1 MQDTIALL
9 AREPDEA
16 DWEANML
23 LGILHRQARDLDN
36 SVKFLGRSAAGNP
49 HNPDT
54 IFFLGCFQALQTP
67 GSAIRSTLLKDLPQQ
82 RFISRDTRFF
92 TLGSCFAREIAT
104 RMIERGYQAD
114 FFEVVEHI
122 TIRASRTGAWSI
134 GRWAAAKARPASAA
148 SAPRPP

>member
-1 MQDTIALL
+1 M
-9 AREPDEA
+9 
-16 DWEANML
+16 
-23 LGILHRQARDLDN
+23 
-36 SVKFLGRSAAGNP
+36 
-49 HNPDT
+49 
-54 IFFLGCFQALQTP
+54 QTP

-122 TIRASRTGAWSI
+122 NSSFANRSMVDWTMGRCEGQARERRVGAP
-134 GRWAAAKARPASAA
+134 PAVTDA
-148 SAPRPP
+148 